1 MIFMMN
7 LFPCICKKTGF
18 DNNGKCYIVITDQA
32 SLNERYFVNAYT
44 DYFYKKSFSG
54 YGVCY
59 PTKRDAF
66 NTLDK
71 LKHLLTEKRFKFN

>member
-1 MIFMMN
+1 MPIR
-7 LFPCICKKTGF
+7 
-18 DNNGKCYIVITDQA
+18 IT
-32 SLNERYFVNAYT
+32 
-44 DYFYKKSFSG
+44 FYKKSFSC

-71 LKHLLTEKRFKFN
+71 LKHLLTEKGFKFN